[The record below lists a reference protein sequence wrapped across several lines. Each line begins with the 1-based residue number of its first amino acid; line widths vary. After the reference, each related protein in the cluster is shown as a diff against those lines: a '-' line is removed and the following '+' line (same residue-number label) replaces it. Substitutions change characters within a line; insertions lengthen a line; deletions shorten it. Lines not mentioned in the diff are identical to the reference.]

1 MSTNN
6 VNGKVFFIETDENS
20 LSKSVDSLREALGEG
35 ARVDVIESYR
45 SWNISFS
52 LSTTDDI
59 NEIKIVNMVKEI
71 LKASKGD
78 FYGTCSGDLSFI
90 DLREVVNG
98 GMPKISIYD
107 LSESPEPVVE
117 YSDGGGL
124 YVDRDAF
131 LEFNET
137 ITEI

>member
-6 VNGKVFFIETDENS
+6 VNGKVIFVEADENS
-20 LSKSVDSLREALGEG
+20 LSKSVDALREALGEG
-35 ARVDVIESYR
+35 ARVNVTESYR
-45 SWNISFS
+45 YWGISFS

-59 NEIKIVNMVKEI
+59 NEFKIVSTVKEI
-71 LKASKGD
+71 LKASKGN
-78 FYGTCSGDLSFI
+78 FYGTCSGDISFI

-98 GMPKISIYD
+98 GMPKINIYD
-107 LSESPEPVVE
+107 LSESPNPVVE

-131 LEFNET
+131 LEFGE
-137 ITEI
+137 EIVEV

>member
-6 VNGKVFFIETDENS
+6 VNGKVLFVEADENS
-20 LSKSVDSLREALGEG
+20 LSKSVDALREALGEG

-45 SWNISFS
+45 SWNISFY
-52 LSTTDDI
+52 LSTTDNI

-107 LSESPEPVVE
+107 LSESLEPVVE

>member
-6 VNGKVFFIETDENS
+6 VNGKVLFVEADENS
-20 LSKSVDSLREALGEG
+20 LSKSVDALREALGEG
-35 ARVDVIESYR
+35 ARVDVTESYR
-45 SWNISFS
+45 SWSISFS

-59 NEIKIVNMVKEI
+59 NEIKIVSTIKEI
-71 LKASKGD
+71 LKASKGN
-78 FYGTCSGDLSFI
+78 FYGTCSGDISFI

-107 LSESPEPVVE
+107 LSESPGPIVE

>member
-6 VNGKVFFIETDENS
+6 VNGKVLFIKADENS
-20 LSKSVDSLREALGEG
+20 LSKSVDALREVLGEG
-35 ARVDVIESYR
+35 ARVDVTESYR

-59 NEIKIVNMVKEI
+59 NEIKIVNTVKEI
-71 LKASKGD
+71 LKASKSD

-90 DLREVVNG
+90 DLREVING
-98 GMPKISIYD
+98 EMPKISIYD

-137 ITEI
+137 ITEF